1 MVEYK
6 CDVCKCNVDKF
17 RGTVTGVIY
26 GKQSVVKH
34 YCKEHY
40 SLIIE
45 TINGV
50 TDNGKEELS
59 TKSM

>member
-1 MVEYK
+1 
-6 CDVCKCNVDKF
+6 VCKCNVDKF